1 MKVSDEM
8 DLTKRKA
15 LETAVSSRQK
25 FSFHL
30 VKPLETL
37 TFFEI
42 SHS

>member
-8 DLTKRKA
+8 DLTIRRA

-25 FSFHL
+25 FSFDF

-37 TFFEI
+37 AFFEI
-42 SHS
+42 SNS